1 MKKHTGKGAQPG
13 GRPVISD
20 RDRAVARA
28 RLEMYAQR
36 DPVAERKA
44 LVEAWRRAHP
54 EAARE
59 TSTAFKPLMRDENY
73 RKRGPGKPDEA
84 WFNDT
89 YYVHLHRYEVDP
101 VFDTP
106 QGMIAL
112 GISSLDG
119 SARHDWRDMQAIK
132 NQLAGPECEGFELFP
147 AESRLLDPNNH
158 YIIWLFPGV
167 RRIRVGETV
176 RKVRGAGEALAPQR
190 ALPDEA

>member
-1 MKKHTGKGAQPG
+1 MKDHSGKGAGPG
-13 GRPVISD
+13 GRPAISE
-20 RDRAVARA
+20 RDRAVTRA
-28 RLEMYAQR
+28 RLEMYKKS
-36 DPVAERKA
+36 DPLAERQA
-44 LVEAWRRAHP
+44 LVEAWRKAHP

-59 TSTAFKPLMRDENY
+59 KSGVLKPLMRDPTY
-73 RKRGPGKPDEA
+73 QKRGPGKPDEA

-89 YYVHLHRYEVDP
+89 YYVHLRRYEVDP
-101 VFDTP
+101 VFGTSE
-106 QGMIAL
+106 GMIAL

-167 RRIRVGETV
+167 KQIRVGETA

-190 ALPDEA
+190 ALPDET